1 MTDGGITVMVPGQQS
16 HHGGDDADKV
26 EHGVSH
32 LALKD
37 PVRVGWRVTGDAN
50 ATVGKRHNKVQSHTA
65 QNDHPM
71 DNRL

>member
-16 HHGGDDADKV
+16 HHGSEDADKV

-50 ATVGKRHNKVQSHTA
+50 ATVGKRHNEVHSHAA

-71 DNRL
+71 NNRL